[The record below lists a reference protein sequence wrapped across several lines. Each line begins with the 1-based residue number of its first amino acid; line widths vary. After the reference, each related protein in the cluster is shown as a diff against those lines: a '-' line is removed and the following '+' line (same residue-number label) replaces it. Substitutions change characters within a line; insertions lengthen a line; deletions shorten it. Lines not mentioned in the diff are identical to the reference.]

1 MEVAEGKQKQS
12 QKQLDGITQQISD
25 LQSKCAVLKAEL
37 QRRNE
42 SLKSSEVCV
51 WPLARVS

>member
-12 QKQLDGITQQISD
+12 QEQLDGITQQISH

-37 QRRNE
+37 QIRNA

-51 WPLARVS
+51 

>member
-12 QKQLDGITQQISD
+12 QEQLDGITQQISD

-37 QRRNE
+37 QIRNA

-51 WPLARVS
+51 

>member
-12 QKQLDGITQQISD
+12 QEQLDGISQQISE

-37 QRRNE
+37 QKRNAN
-42 SLKSSEVCV
+42 LKSCEVCV
-51 WPLARVS
+51 KTPVGA